1 MKTGRR
7 FSISERIS
15 SFRHALKGI
24 EDLVQSE
31 HNFRIH
37 LAVLILVIAAG
48 ILLGISASEWIAVI
62 LVSAIVL
69 ITEAINSSLENLADF
84 VSEDENEKIRKT
96 KDMAAAAVLFA
107 ATAAVIT
114 GLIIFL
120 PYLYLLWRGF
130 Q

>member
-7 FSISERIS
+7 FSISDRIG

-24 EDLVQSE
+24 EDLVRAE

-37 LAVLILVIAAG
+37 LAVLILVITAG
-48 ILLGISASEWIAVI
+48 IWLGISASEWIAVI

-69 ITEAINSSLENLADF
+69 ITEAINSSLENLSDL

-120 PYLYLLWRGF
+120 PYMYLLWRGL
-130 Q
+130 